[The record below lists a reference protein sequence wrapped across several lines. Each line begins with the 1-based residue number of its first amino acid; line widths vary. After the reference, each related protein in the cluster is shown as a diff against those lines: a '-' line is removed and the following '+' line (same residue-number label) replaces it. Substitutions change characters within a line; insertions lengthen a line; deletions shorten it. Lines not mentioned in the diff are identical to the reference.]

1 MKIYALVCDGLI
13 LYVGQTNASLKQ
25 RAASHRCWSNAA
37 CSKYIPDYMDW
48 EIVLVDT
55 VPDDEATKWEQ
66 YYYDELMPLYNKY
79 RPGQTTKEWNKANGY
94 ASQKAYNKKTGYAH
108 VIAWQK
114 TEKGKAYFRA
124 WYQANK
130 ERVLKQQKEY
140 RANK

>member
-1 MKIYALVCDGLI
+1 MKIYALVWGDLI

-25 RAASHRCWSNAA
+25 RAASHRCSSNTA

-79 RPGQTTKEWNKANGY
+79 RPGQTTEEWNKANGY
-94 ASQKAYNKKTGYAH
+94 ASQRAYNKKTGYAH
-108 VIAWQK
+108 IKAYHK
-114 TEKGKAYFRA
+114 SEKGKAYSRA
-124 WYQANK
+124 YYQANK
-130 ERVLKQQKEY
+130 EAYAKRQKEY